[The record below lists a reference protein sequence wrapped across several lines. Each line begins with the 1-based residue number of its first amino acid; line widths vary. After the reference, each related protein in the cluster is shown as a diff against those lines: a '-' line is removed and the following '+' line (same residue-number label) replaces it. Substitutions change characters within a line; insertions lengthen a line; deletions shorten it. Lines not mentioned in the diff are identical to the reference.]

1 MVQLPYKEHGAG
13 DGRHVLGAVVQL
25 QCFGFVGAYFLGGGF
40 KGGMSACELF
50 FWIHKYSQIK
60 ECLHSVQERRVMM
73 LKWPH
78 CMYMCERG

>member
-50 FWIHKYSQIK
+50 F
-60 ECLHSVQERRVMM
+60 
-73 LKWPH
+73 
-78 CMYMCERG
+78 